1 MTYRVVLT
9 KAAERDLRSIR
20 KRAIRRRLSQSI
32 EALANDRYP
41 HGAVKLRGVDQ
52 IWRIRVG
59 EWRVCYTVQAD
70 VLVVLILTIAQ
81 RGDVYQRLR
90 RRLE

>member
-20 KRAIRRRLSQSI
+20 NRAIRRRLSESI

-41 HGAVKLRGVDQ
+41 HGAVKLRGANQ